1 MKFTKY
7 IAASMIALA
16 GFTSCSESFLDT
28 DYTQYLDQEAAG
40 EAAGKNPDVFLN
52 GMWSWM
58 VTFNQTNNS
67 AHDDFGY
74 MGSLHAT
81 DMMAEDVVMASSHW
95 FNYDHQLDN
104 HQEPYRRTLCHWL
117 NYYTMIAK
125 SNEIISL
132 YPNGGETV
140 DQKGL
145 IGQAQAIRGLAYLH
159 LIQLYQFAS
168 NADGSVNASAPGVP
182 LVLTT
187 ADGKTE
193 EELATLLGRNTVGEV
208 MAQIELDLT
217 NAVTNLEAG
226 YERPSKN
233 YVDASVANGILARY
247 YLLANKW
254 QDAANA
260 ANKARQGYPIMKAD
274 ANGLYDGFVTTG
286 NSEWMWGFAHTTE
299 TQTTYASFFSMIS
312 NIAPGYAGIGYA
324 PRLIDARLYSQIPDT
339 DARKAWFNGPEGAK
353 QATAAASLPYAN
365 VKFGVPNDD
374 MVNQVADGDWTL
386 MRYEEMILVQAEGL
400 ARSNQEAAAK
410 ALLEGWVKAN
420 RDANYTCRASDEAGL
435 VDEIWMQ
442 RRIELWG
449 EGFAWFDL
457 NRLEKPIIRTTS
469 SNWPE
474 AWIVD
479 VDAHHDCRIWTLPD
493 REIQNN
499 DGIDESDNNPVGDP
513 F

>member
-193 EELATLLGRNTVGEV
+193 EELAE
-208 MAQIELDLT
+208 
-217 NAVTNLEAG
+217 
-226 YERPSKN
+226 
-233 YVDASVANGILARY
+233 
-247 YLLANKW
+247 
-254 QDAANA
+254 
-260 ANKARQGYPIMKAD
+260 
-274 ANGLYDGFVTTG
+274 
-286 NSEWMWGFAHTTE
+286 
-299 TQTTYASFFSMIS
+299 
-312 NIAPGYAGIGYA
+312 
-324 PRLIDARLYSQIPDT
+324 
-339 DARKAWFNGPEGAK
+339 
-353 QATAAASLPYAN
+353 
-365 VKFGVPNDD
+365 
-374 MVNQVADGDWTL
+374 
-386 MRYEEMILVQAEGL
+386 
-400 ARSNQEAAAK
+400 
-410 ALLEGWVKAN
+410 
-420 RDANYTCRASDEAGL
+420 
-435 VDEIWMQ
+435 
-442 RRIELWG
+442 
-449 EGFAWFDL
+449 
-457 NRLEKPIIRTTS
+457 
-469 SNWPE
+469 
-474 AWIVD
+474 
-479 VDAHHDCRIWTLPD
+479 
-493 REIQNN
+493 
-499 DGIDESDNNPVGDP
+499 
-513 F
+513 